1 MAILTEKEVE
11 VELGLMDAKIYAEYS
26 DGHIDSIFI
35 TVNIDGYSLQWSTLH
50 KYGQICIMENGQL
63 KRDWERLQ
71 ALLNK
76 DFAKLIERTISKLI
90 A

>member
-1 MAILTEKEVE
+1 MAILTEKEIE
-11 VELGLMDAKIYAEYS
+11 VELGMLDAKIYAEYA
-26 DGHIDSIFI
+26 DGHIDSIYI
-35 TVNIDGYSLQWSTLH
+35 TINVDGDSVTWSPYH
-50 KYGQICIMENGQL
+50 KYGQICIMDNGQL